1 MRLKATRVSDAE
13 AERLHDL
20 RLPRL
25 SLRQRE
31 AALGLL
37 FVAPQLIGWAIFVGG
52 PLLAILYFSFFRW
65 NIIQGTLTFIGTANF
80 ERMLTSQRRG
90 GDRPHDAAIR
100 PGLRPLDGDNRPG
113 VGSRSQQSHARVHR
127 LAGGVLPAGGGEPGG
142 VDASS
147 GG

>member
-1 MRLKATRVSDAE
+1 MRLESNAGECVRELNGSTTFA
-13 AERLHDL
+13 
-20 RLPRL
+20 LPRL

-80 ERMLTSQRRG
+80 ERMLTSS
-90 GDRPHDAAIR
+90 DVAAI
-100 PGLRPLDGDNRPG
+100 
-113 VGSRSQQSHARVHR
+113 ARTTLL
-127 LAGGVLPAGGGEPGG
+127 LAWALSPRR
-142 VDASS
+142 
-147 GG
+147 